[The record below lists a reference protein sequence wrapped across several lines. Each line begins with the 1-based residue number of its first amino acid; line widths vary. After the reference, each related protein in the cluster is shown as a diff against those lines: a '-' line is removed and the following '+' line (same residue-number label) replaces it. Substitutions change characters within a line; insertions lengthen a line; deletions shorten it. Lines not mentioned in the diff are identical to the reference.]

1 MVGRTIA
8 LIAISSIIFLVSAVH
23 GNVYGSLITSDSGLN
38 TNQVLRYY
46 TTASLIDNQSS
57 NKEIMIVLK
66 SQLQDSDPFKSQI
79 SNNEGNALNL
89 SSTQDAGPFDRRSN
103 DGHSNDGHSN
113 DGHSND
119 GNSNNDN
126 ECEFNCVESTPM
138 RDNIPF
144 ELPSIPFP

>member
-8 LIAISSIIFLVSAVH
+8 LIAISSIIFVVSAIH
-23 GNVYGSLITSDSGLN
+23 GNVYGSLITSDNGLN

-46 TTASLIDNQSS
+46 TTASLIENQSS

-66 SQLQDSDPFKSQI
+66 SQLEDADPFKSQI

-103 DGHSNDGHSN
+103 EVNSND
-113 DGHSND
+113 DK
-119 GNSNNDN
+119 

>member
-1 MVGRTIA
+1 MIGRTNA
-8 LIAISSIIFLVSAVH
+8 LIAFSSIIFLVSAIH
-23 GNVYGSLITSDSGLN
+23 GNVYASLITEDNELN
-38 TNQVLRYY
+38 VNQIQRYY
-46 TTASLIDNQSS
+46 TIASLINNQSS
-57 NKEIMIVLK
+57 NKEIMTVLK
-66 SQLQDSDPFKSQI
+66 SQLDNSDPFKSQI
-79 SNNEGNALNL
+79 SNNESNALNL

-103 DGHSNDGHSN
+103 DGY
-113 DGHSND
+113 SND